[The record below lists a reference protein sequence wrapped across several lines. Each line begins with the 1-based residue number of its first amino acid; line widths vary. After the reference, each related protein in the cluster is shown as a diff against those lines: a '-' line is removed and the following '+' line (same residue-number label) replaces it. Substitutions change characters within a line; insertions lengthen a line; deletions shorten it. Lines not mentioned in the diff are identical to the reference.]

1 MGAYE
6 NPKLTVIDPSKNLEA
21 FERNFNKAYQAMA
34 TYRQEKAKR
43 EKAYEDAAFAVGV
56 DMYKNIDNAEHFGK
70 EGERAIY
77 ESTSSGTQ
85 YIMSNKLNK
94 LEQAGLARSHKEV
107 VDVFSK
113 IAQGMYVTPLQLDLS
128 HEDNDKWME
137 LRRGL
142 DDKENIRINMKLD
155 DTGRQPRYVGE
166 ITYKVDGETKTV
178 THTELAVLMGS
189 MEESAKQKTVKDA
202 KLTTDIQKI
211 IDIANAKQDKKSANE
226 QYGTREQS
234 IQEAISE
241 NPLDLNDQQTVDFIY
256 ENKLTASEQGV
267 MDFDNFTS
275 VNEFKKAQ
283 VLKWL
288 PNQLSKVKT
297 NKPPKEGRAGTSV
310 AITKANYEVE
320 NIYNDLNEVVNGT
333 QTAIMKTEFGSLG
346 ILGPSQLAGSEAIRV
361 QDYEAMADEKAN
373 KLALTMNSLIPS
385 GRDGEQYYGRGQALE
400 VYKKKIRDDFEANN
414 EGKIWN
420 EVDDDGKSVNPEL
433 SDYAL
438 NAQFNNTYKRKS
450 TGKDAKPELFYVE
463 TKSNGTLTFPFPREF
478 TNTEQLTRQVMAG
491 RGVLNYD
498 PKIFER
504 LSNRQ
509 SGL

>member
-6 NPKLTVIDPSKNLEA
+6 NPKLTVTDPSKNLEA
-21 FERNFNKAYQAMA
+21 FERNFNKAYQAIA

-56 DMYKNIDNAEHFGK
+56 DMYKSIDNAEHFGK

-137 LRRGL
+137 LRKGL

-178 THTELAVLMGS
+178 THTELAVLLGS
-189 MEESAKQKTVKDA
+189 MQESAKQKTVKDT

-226 QYGTREQS
+226 QYGTREES

-288 PNQLSKVKT
+288 PNQLGKVKT
-297 NKPPKEGRAGTSV
+297 NQPPKEPSS
-310 AITKANYEVE
+310 NYSARIARSNNAATV
-320 NIYNDLNEVVNGT
+320 IYTNLQKVINNGV
-333 QTAIMKTEFGSLG
+333 I
-346 ILGPSQLAGSEAIRV
+346 
-361 QDYEAMADEKAN
+361 
-373 KLALTMNSLIPS
+373 
-385 GRDGEQYYGRGQALE
+385 E
-400 VYKKKIRDDFEANN
+400 VYKLDPMHANLPSQIQELLAKPEWQEANRKKDYEQMSDLHANAIASEMNVITQNDTHKYLGRQEALEEYIYNKEADFN
-414 EGKIWN
+414 ENN
-420 EVDDDGKSVNPEL
+420 EDADVEFDRAE
-433 SDYAL
+433 AITE
-438 NAQFNNTYKRKS
+438 FNNRYPRRS
-450 TGKDAKPELFYVE
+450 TGKNSLPEIFRIRE
-463 TKSNGTLTFPFPREF
+463 TKKDGVRSYPYIISTKNIRELTEEALKVKGVGDYEIKTLDVLDSR
-478 TNTEQLTRQVMAG
+478 LTSTPP
-491 RGVLNYD
+491 LN
-498 PKIFER
+498 
-504 LSNRQ
+504 
-509 SGL
+509 